1 MHFKFFL
8 LLSRRWSRP
17 PPPPPCFRRLSLL
30 CDFYDM
36 ESEDECLDDI
46 SRIHDELLGSID
58 DGGSRIDGD
67 VRTEAEAGS
76 GDDNGWA
83 ISGKSNSAKARN
95 GTTIMV
101 TRFSCRGERGA
112 AVRGSSELP
121 CERGESVVGRA
132 AMAAA
137 GTAFYCGGGGG
148 GGTPDTKFTSDGL
161 SYEKASKVCSTYVY

>member
-1 MHFKFFL
+1 MEPTKAVHFKFFL

-83 ISGKSNSAKARN
+83 IGGKSNSAKARN

-101 TRFSCRGERGA
+101 SRFSCRGEGRPCVG
-112 AVRGSSELP
+112 RCELP
-121 CERGESVVGRA
+121 MRERERRA
-132 AMAAA
+132 SGHGHGFIVAA
-137 GTAFYCGGGGG
+137 GSALLIQILVVTANTC
-148 GGTPDTKFTSDGL
+148 T
-161 SYEKASKVCSTYVY
+161 